1 MLNIA
6 ASKGQIYS
14 IDIRHMLRIYL
25 HFPGKVVTWPV
36 PTQTA
41 STLNTPSCYWI
52 NHRQSRRTSFF
63 WINIVCGLMCSLKT
77 NFKYIS

>member
-25 HFPGKVVTWPV
+25 HFPEKVVTWPG

-41 STLNTPSCYWI
+41 STLNTPSCYW
-52 NHRQSRRTSFF
+52 RTSFF